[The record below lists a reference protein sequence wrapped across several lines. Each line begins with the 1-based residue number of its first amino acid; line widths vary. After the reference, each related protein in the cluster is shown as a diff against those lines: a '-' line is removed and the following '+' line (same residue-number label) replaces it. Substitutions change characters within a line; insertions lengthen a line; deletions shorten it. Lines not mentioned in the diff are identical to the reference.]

1 MDDVERAMNLLG
13 QIPLDREFLGA
24 PVRGFEPILHR
35 KNASKQLP
43 KVVVKPRQKL
53 VVVLAVLAVPIQ
65 RPQK

>member
-1 MDDVERAMNLLG
+1 MDDVERAMDLLG

-24 PVRGFEPILHR
+24 PVRGFGPILHR

-43 KVVVKPRQKL
+43 KVVPPSRQLL

>member
-24 PVRGFEPILHR
+24 PVRGFGPILHR

-43 KVVVKPRQKL
+43 KVVVKAGQKL
-53 VVVLAVLAVPIQ
+53 VVVLAALTVPIQ
-65 RPQK
+65 RAQK

>member
-1 MDDVERAMNLLG
+1 MDDVERAMDLLR

-24 PVRGFEPILHR
+24 PVRGFGPILHR

-43 KVVVKPRQKL
+43 KVVVKAGQLL
-53 VVVLAVLAVPIQ
+53 VVILAVLAVPIQ